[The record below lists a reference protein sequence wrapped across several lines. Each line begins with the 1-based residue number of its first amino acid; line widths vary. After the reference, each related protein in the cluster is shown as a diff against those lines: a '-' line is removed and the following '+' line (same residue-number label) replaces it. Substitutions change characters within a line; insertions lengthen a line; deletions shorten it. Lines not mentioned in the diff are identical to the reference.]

1 MLFADISGT
10 VKTVG
15 ACVTGIAAVCS
26 GYVALDGPLPA
37 SRQWVVAQNEQLKSR
52 LIDGRLETNKLETYL
67 LRKEET
73 DRAVQIQQEPN
84 AQVKAV
90 YQDRLNTVKDGL
102 DDAVKRKVDLEHE
115 KSTLVK

>member
-1 MLFADISGT
+1 MFDDISST
-10 VKTVG
+10 VKLASG
-15 ACVTGIAAVCS
+15 LVTGVAALCT
-26 GYVALDGPLPA
+26 GYVAIDGPLPA
-37 SRQWVVAQNEQLKSR
+37 SRQWVIAQNEQLKSR

-84 AQVKAV
+84 ASVKAV

-102 DDAVKRKVDLEHE
+102 DDAVKRKGDLEHE

>member
-1 MLFADISGT
+1 MFDEISGT
-10 VKTVG
+10 VKMVS
-15 ACVTGIAAVCS
+15 ACVTGVAAVCS

-102 DDAVKRKVDLEHE
+102 DDAVKRKSDLEHE
-115 KSTLVK
+115 KTTLVK